1 MTGYSGTLLSKK
13 LGLEEGQRIR
23 FVGAPDHFCDLI
35 GPLPPGSEMT
45 DGLSGTLDLAVMFA
59 GSQQVLE
66 NGLGEIAARLAPN
79 GALWVAWPKKSSG
92 VATDLDF
99 EAVQRTGLDAG
110 LVDNK
115 VCAIDETWSGLR
127 FVFRVGDRPATGGQR
142 PHAKIA
148 PDRERG
154 GMS

>member
-1 MTGYSGTLLSKK
+1 MTGYSGTPLSKK

-23 FVGAPDHFCDLI
+23 FVGAPDHFRDLI

-110 LVDNK
+110 LVDNQ
-115 VCAIDETWSGLR
+115 GLCNR
-127 FVFRVGDRPATGGQR
+127 RDVVRPEVRLPRRGPAGNGR
-142 PHAKIA
+142 PT
-148 PDRERG
+148 
-154 GMS
+154 SSC